1 MARTAKHRAPSL
13 TRRRSLPRLA
23 GLVAVGATALASLGV
38 AAPATAAPAGSAAA
52 AAAPVATHSS
62 GTVWDRV
69 AACESSG
76 RWHINTGNGF
86 YGGLQFYHPTWVGF
100 GGQQYAPYAHQ
111 ASKSQQIA
119 VAQKVLRVQGPGA
132 WPVCSVRAGLTRTNG
147 QAVSTATATTSR
159 TSTAPSR
166 TGSRTMQPLVVDG
179 IRGPLTTKA
188 IQRWV
193 GTYQDGIFGPITT
206 RALQRKVGTVPDG
219 IWGPKSQ
226 AALQDHLG
234 ISRDGSTFMNH
245 RTVVALQRHLN
256 ANVIN

>member
-1 MARTAKHRAPSL
+1 MARIAKHRAPSA
-13 TRRRSLPRLA
+13 TRRQLPRLA

-38 AAPATAAPAGSAAA
+38 AAPASAAA
-52 AAAPVATHSS
+52 APAPATVKTATS
-62 GTVWDRV
+62 GNVWDRV

-76 RWHINTGNGF
+76 NWSINTGNGF
-86 YGGLQFYHPTWVGF
+86 YGGLQFYQPTWVGF
-100 GGQQYAPYAHQ
+100 GGQRYARYAHQ

-119 VAQKVLRVQGPGA
+119 VAQRVLRVQGPGA

-147 QAVSTATATTSR
+147 LAVSTTSSTGSR

-166 TGSRTMQPLVVDG
+166 TSSRSMAELVIDG
-179 IRGPLTTKA
+179 KRGPLTTKA

-193 GTYQDGIFGPITT
+193 GTYRDGIFGPITT

-226 AALQDHLG
+226 AALQDYLG
-234 ISRDGSTFMNH
+234 IRRDGSRFMNY
-245 RTVVALQRHLN
+245 RTVVALQKYLN
-256 ANVIN
+256 ANVIR